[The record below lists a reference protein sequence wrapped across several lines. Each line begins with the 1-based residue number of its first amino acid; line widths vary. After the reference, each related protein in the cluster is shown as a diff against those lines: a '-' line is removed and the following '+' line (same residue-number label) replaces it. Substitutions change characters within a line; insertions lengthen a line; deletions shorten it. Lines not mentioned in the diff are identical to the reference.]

1 MADQNQRN
9 QHVPNN
15 EPAQKELVLI
25 TGASGLIGSRLTE
38 RFQDEYQ
45 VIGLDVKG
53 NPFPPVKSEHI
64 GFDITSE
71 RSIKMGLDRV
81 RYAYGGKIASVVHL
95 AAFYDFSGGPSPL
108 YEEVTVKGTERLLKA
123 LREFEVEQFVFSS
136 TNLIYK
142 PTAPGQKID
151 EDCPL
156 APNWEYPQSKV
167 DTEAVVKREKGR
179 IPVVLLRLAGVYN
192 DEGNSI
198 PIANQIQ
205 RIYEKDFTS
214 YFFSGDASHGNVFLH
229 LDDLIDALVKTVE
242 KRNGLPEEIA
252 INIGE
257 PETPSYQDLQEK
269 MGMLIHG
276 DSWKTIEIPKPVAKA
291 GAWAQDLFGDP
302 FIKPWMIDR
311 ADDHYELDVSRAK
324 DLLGWEPK
332 HRLMDTLPAIIE
344 NLKADPL
351 AWYKK
356 NKMDASGIKDKQE
369 QKQ

>member
-1 MADQNQRN
+1 
-9 QHVPNN
+9 
-15 EPAQKELVLI
+15 
-25 TGASGLIGSRLTE
+25 
-38 RFQDEYQ
+38 
-45 VIGLDVKG
+45 
-53 NPFPPVKSEHI
+53 
-64 GFDITSE
+64 
-71 RSIKMGLDRV
+71 
-81 RYAYGGKIASVVHL
+81 
-95 AAFYDFSGGPSPL
+95 
-108 YEEVTVKGTERLLKA
+108 
-123 LREFEVEQFVFSS
+123 
-136 TNLIYK
+136 
-142 PTAPGQKID
+142 
-151 EDCPL
+151 
-156 APNWEYPQSKV
+156 
-167 DTEAVVKREKGR
+167 
-179 IPVVLLRLAGVYN
+179 
-192 DEGNSI
+192 
-198 PIANQIQ
+198 
-205 RIYEKDFTS
+205 